1 MQEYRG
7 LIFRYAINFIALACV
22 SLLLGCYSVGEI
34 KGQTTGAQV
43 NLSGKNYKVIK
54 AGAMGSSSGFM
65 LLGIPFSGP
74 TYAEAKQELYSSIG
88 QEVEGRSVALV
99 NQTEDRELSN
109 FIFFQLPKLTLTAD
123 VIEFLEQ

>member
-43 NLSGKNYKVIK
+43 NLSGKNYKVI
-54 AGAMGSSSGFM
+54 
-65 LLGIPFSGP
+65 
-74 TYAEAKQELYSSIG
+74 
-88 QEVEGRSVALV
+88 
-99 NQTEDRELSN
+99 
-109 FIFFQLPKLTLTAD
+109 
-123 VIEFLEQ
+123 